1 MSFGDF
7 NLTFQG
13 AGGIMAAFG
22 AFAGAQGQSSSLR
35 AQADIAGINATTA
48 ERTAQSALF
57 AGQQQE
63 QRSMLATS
71 NLKGQ
76 QQASFAANGID
87 LGEGSANRTLTST
100 DVLGKIDANTI
111 AANAVRSAWGYRTQA
126 VNFQNEALQ
135 KRASADSISPW
146 MAGASSLMNSAGSV
160 ASNWYQLDKAGAL
173 DAYASSKPG
182 GGNSAYWKS

>member
-1 MSFGDF
+1 MSLD
-7 NLTFQG
+7 FQG

-22 AFAGAQGQSSSLR
+22 AFAGAQGQQTSLR
-35 AQADIAGINATTA
+35 NQADIAGINATTA
-48 ERTAQSALF
+48 ERTAQSALY
-57 AGQQQE
+57 AGQQQA
-63 QRSMLATS
+63 QRSMLATA

-76 QQASFAANGID
+76 QQASFAANGVD

-100 DVLGKIDANTI
+100 DVLGQVDANTI
-111 AANAVRSAWGYRTQA
+111 AANAVRSAWGYRAQA
-126 VNFQNEALQ
+126 SNFQNEALQ

-173 DAYASSKPG
+173 DAYASKPSSA
-182 GGNSAYWKS
+182 GGNAAYSKS